1 MIICSRWFSLWIIHL
16 KDNEQK
22 NTWYMFCQFVLIC
35 NTRNFIQWVNPSNWS
50 WLSYALIPLLISR
63 MCVVEKCHRQMHMFE
78 LRAPL
83 GISGHLEYFSK
94 IIRNYV
100 YLILQE
106 MVCRSGDIEIFTQN
120 IYQIMIYGFHPNNI
134 PGNTRLETYLI

>member
-83 GISGHLEYFSK
+83 GISGHLEYNFKNYIKSYIYFLLQGILSYAVSTTKK
-94 IIRNYV
+94 I
-100 YLILQE
+100 
-106 MVCRSGDIEIFTQN
+106 S
-120 IYQIMIYGFHPNNI
+120 QIMIYNFYAHVK
-134 PGNTRLETYLI
+134 PGWKYKIVVNLI

>member
-22 NTWYMFCQFVLIC
+22 NTSYMFCQFVLIC

-83 GISGHLEYFSK
+83 GISGHLEYILKNYTKLHIPYLAINGMHKLVISK
-94 IIRNYV
+94 Y
-100 YLILQE
+100 YLHKISSKSWYMVSILE
-106 MVCRSGDIEIFTQN
+106 E
-120 IYQIMIYGFHPNNI
+120 YA
-134 PGNTRLETYLI
+134 

>member
-83 GISGHLEYFSK
+83 GISEHLEYNFKNYIKSYILSLTRNARRINYKK
-94 IIRNYV
+94 I
-100 YLILQE
+100 
-106 MVCRSGDIEIFTQN
+106 S
-120 IYQIMIYGFHPNNI
+120 QIMIYNFYPHVK
-134 PGNTRLETYLI
+134 PGWKYILN

>member
-1 MIICSRWFSLWIIHL
+1 MIICSRLFSLWIIHL

-83 GISGHLEYFSK
+83 GISGHLEYNFKNYIKSYIFSLTRNAFAPYQLQK
-94 IIRNYV
+94 I
-100 YLILQE
+100 
-106 MVCRSGDIEIFTQN
+106 S
-120 IYQIMIYGFHPNNI
+120 QIMIYNFYVHVKPDWKYKIVVN
-134 PGNTRLETYLI
+134 LI

>member
-83 GISGHLEYFSK
+83 GISGHLEYNFKNYIKSYIFSLTRIAPYQLQK
-94 IIRNYV
+94 KLAKLWYIISMSMLNLV
-100 YLILQE
+100 E
-106 MVCRSGDIEIFTQN
+106 N
-120 IYQIMIYGFHPNNI
+120 IKW
-134 PGNTRLETYLI
+134 